1 MQRKFL
7 IMNLAQRRFRSF
19 KQVHCLLTLMIVCL
33 FLQIAGSIL
42 SEKMYATEPVVT
54 ATAFVKTAAE
64 EHSEN
69 TKNTMGV
76 VAADCKKCHPA
87 EVATWMKSVHFQ
99 SPDLR
104 LYKFE
109 GNTKK
114 YATAMGLTSADLLA
128 DSICADC
135 HATKAI
141 RDGQVKVISGVS
153 CEKCHGAAGGDE
165 GWLNRHQSYHASMP
179 IPRADETPEH
189 RAERLKACDNAGMIR
204 SSNLYSLSKA
214 CFNCHLVGNEKLI
227 AAGHKAA
234 SAFDFVSWSSGE
246 VRHNFLVNKSD
257 NADAPSL
264 WMERTGGNAENRRRM
279 KFVVGTL
286 VQLETA
292 LRLRAEA
299 SNPAVIP
306 QLSGII
312 AAANGKLTQINAIAP
327 TPEIQKVTML
337 ITPMFGTLFAP
348 LPTDKETYTKA
359 ADEVATQTKLFAET
373 HDGSHLAGLDSMIDQ
388 LPPHYSQQYQD
399 KYLKN

>member
-1 MQRKFL
+1 
-7 IMNLAQRRFRSF
+7 
-19 KQVHCLLTLMIVCL
+19 MIVCPL
-33 FLQIAGSIL
+33 LQIVASQC
-42 SEKMYATEPVVT
+42 STKMYATEPVVT
-54 ATAFVKTAAE
+54 ATAFVKTDTE
-64 EHSEN
+64 QQTEK
-69 TKNTMGV
+69 TRNTMGV

-87 EVATWMKSVHFQ
+87 EVATWMKTVHFQ

-114 YATAMGLTSADLLA
+114 YATAMGLTNADLLK

-135 HATKAI
+135 HATKAV
-141 RDGQVKVISGVS
+141 RNGQVKVISGVS
-153 CEKCHGAAGGDE
+153 CEKCHGAAGGEE

-189 RAERLKACDNAGMIR
+189 RAARIKACDDAGMIR

-214 CFNCHLVGNEKLI
+214 CFNCHIVGNEKLI
-227 AAGHKAA
+227 AAGHKSA

-246 VRHNFLVNKSD
+246 VRHNFLVNKSN

-292 LRLRAEA
+292 LRFRAKA
-299 SNPAVIP
+299 TNPAVIP

-312 AAANGKLTQINAIAP
+312 AAANGKLTQMNAFAP
-327 TPEIQKVTML
+327 APELQSVTTL

-348 LPTDKETYTKA
+348 LPNDKQTYTTA
-359 ADEVATQTKLFAET
+359 ADKVSEQAKLFAQN
-373 HDGSHLAGLDSMIDQ
+373 HDGSKLAGLDTMINQ
-388 LPPHYSQQYQD
+388 LPPHYSQQYQE